1 MMLLSP
7 SPFYSFS
14 PALRH
19 PFEMIDELE
28 RHTMR
33 SLSIESD
40 ESEDSYGLTVAVPGV
55 RPADLEVSV
64 VGRKLRVAA
73 KNSRGTFE
81 RQLTLP
87 KDADAAA
94 SKATIE
100 HGVLTL
106 EVPKLASKQL
116 SVNASEPPEPVEETP
131 PYQITVEC
139 VGVRTADL
147 KVEVQGSAVAVS
159 GKSERAGHKY
169 QVKRRFELPGDADAD
184 ATVATHQ
191 DGVLTLTTPRTAA
204 PKPKRLK
211 IEPAPQLPGP
221 SAVAT
226 EPELEA
232 SAAAEPEAVAAAEPE
247 VDGEAAEV
255 VQKGQ

>member
-19 PFEMIDELE
+19 PFEIIDELE

-116 SVNASEPPEPVEETP
+116 SVNASEPPEPVEEAP
-131 PYQITVEC
+131 SYQITVEC

-169 QVKRRFELPGDADAD
+169 QVKRRFELPSDADANGT
-184 ATVATHQ
+184 AATHQ
-191 DGVLTLTTPRTAA
+191 DGVLTLTVPRTAA
-204 PKPKRLK
+204 PNVAKRLK
-211 IEPAPQLPGP
+211 IAPAAQPPELAAEPETEAT
-221 SAVAT
+221 AT
-226 EPELEA
+226 EPE
-232 SAAAEPEAVAAAEPE
+232 EPT
-247 VDGEAAEV
+247 DR
-255 VQKGQ
+255 

>member
-1 MMLLSP
+1 MTLLLSP

-19 PFEMIDELE
+19 PFEMMDELE
-28 RHTMR
+28 RHAMR

-94 SKATIE
+94 SKATMM
-100 HGVLTL
+100 GKMMSSMAT
-106 EVPKLASKQL
+106 AAQ
-116 SVNASEPPEPVEETP
+116 ETTGDLGIW
-131 PYQITVEC
+131 YTACSRVMRSSIKR
-139 VGVRTADL
+139 VR
-147 KVEVQGSAVAVS
+147 G
-159 GKSERAGHKY
+159 G
-169 QVKRRFELPGDADAD
+169 VKRR
-184 ATVATHQ
+184 
-191 DGVLTLTTPRTAA
+191 RTA
-204 PKPKRLK
+204 RL
-211 IEPAPQLPGP
+211 PP
-221 SAVAT
+221 
-226 EPELEA
+226 
-232 SAAAEPEAVAAAEPE
+232 
-247 VDGEAAEV
+247 
-255 VQKGQ
+255 

>member
-7 SPFYSFS
+7 SPFHAFS

-19 PFEMIDELE
+19 PFDLLDELE
-28 RHTMR
+28 RNTMR

-40 ESEDSYGLTVAVPGV
+40 ETDDAYALSVAVPGV
-55 RPADLEVSV
+55 RPADLEVSF

-87 KDADAAA
+87 KDADPAA

-116 SVNASEPPEPVEETP
+116 RVEAGEPPEPAQDAPSYT
-131 PYQITVEC
+131 ISVEC

-159 GKSERAGHKY
+159 GRSERAGHKY
-169 QVKRRFELPGDADAD
+169 QVKRRFELPSDADAD
-184 ATVATHQ
+184 AAAATHQ
-191 DGVLTLTTPRTAA
+191 DGVLTLTVPRTAA
-204 PKPKRLK
+204 PNTAKRLK
-211 IEPAPQLPGP
+211 IAPAAPLPEPA
-221 SAVAT
+221 A

-232 SAAAEPEAVAAAEPE
+232 AAAAEPEAAAATTEPE

-255 VQKGQ
+255 VPKEQ